1 MFVSVV
7 DALVERLQAEQAPG
21 GMLEEVRLVRAGDMQ
36 PIPTQHH
43 PAITVDWDGTRDLR
57 LNHQRVEFRARL
69 LVHLYTVSL
78 AGTEQ
83 AEREA
88 DRLVWDDS
96 TGSPRGLL
104 PALCRAAR
112 TSLVVGGQS
121 YILQIGDSVMT
132 VAVKDKSHSTGLSRI
147 EVQAVTMRNSPQ

>member
-36 PIPTQHH
+36 PIPSQHH
-43 PAITVDWDGTRDLR
+43 PAITVDWDGVREFR
-57 LNHQRVEFRARL
+57 FSRPKVEFRARFL
-69 LVHLYTVSL
+69 AYLYTASM
-78 AGTEQ
+78 ASPE
-83 AEREA
+83 ASEREA